1 MLYVG
6 LSSLVF
12 FPRPHPIFKSS
23 VFEFALIGPVFLN
36 VSLFFS
42 AVKILLFYTIFYL
55 CLAGIFAGTIQVLL
69 LTLSNYKPT
78 YQDRVAPPGKRAE
91 TSNPQQSRMWF
102 LTLLSKL
109 VQKEQHVWNV
119 SCRLGRNVHSCYHLL
134 TLEMTV
140 WVWR

>member
-1 MLYVG
+1 MLYLG
-6 LSSLVF
+6 FSSFVF
-12 FPRPHPIFKSS
+12 HPHPIFKSS

-36 VSLFFS
+36 VSIFFS

-78 YQDRVAPPGKRAE
+78 YQDRVAPPGKLAE
-91 TSNPQQSRMWF
+91 TTNPPRSCMCMWF
-102 LTLLSKL
+102 LTLSSKL
-109 VQKEQHVWNV
+109 VQREQHVWNV
-119 SCRLGRNVHSCYHLL
+119 SCRLGRNVRSCYHLL
-134 TLEMTV
+134 TLKMTV